1 MSATIPFVS
10 GLNFGYDAPGA
21 VEPGTEPG
29 LEATAY
35 FGPQYGAT
43 AFGTHAMILEVD
55 PAELK
60 ALLQEGESPAFK
72 AFQRGRLKRE
82 AEVRK
87 GIFDLAQNGSSPAQ
101 AFAMKIIENAKLD
114 DL

>member
-1 MSATIPFVS
+1 MEQNETFISDIETYASLMFTKEEI
-10 GLNFGYDAPGA
+10 A
-21 VEPGTEPG
+21 V
-29 LEATAY
+29 
-35 FGPQYGAT
+35 
-43 AFGTHAMILEVD
+43 ILEVD

-60 ALLQEGESPAFK
+60 TLLQERESPAFK

>member
-1 MSATIPFVS
+1 MDQNESFISDIETYASLMFTKYEISVI
-10 GLNFGYDAPGA
+10 
-21 VEPGTEPG
+21 
-29 LEATAY
+29 
-35 FGPQYGAT
+35 
-43 AFGTHAMILEVD
+43 MEVD

-60 ALLQEGESPAFK
+60 AILRDNESPAFK

-82 AEVRK
+82 ADVRK

-114 DL
+114 DV

>member
-1 MSATIPFVS
+1 MQQNESFISDIETYASLMFTKEEI
-10 GLNFGYDAPGA
+10 A
-21 VEPGTEPG
+21 V
-29 LEATAY
+29 
-35 FGPQYGAT
+35 
-43 AFGTHAMILEVD
+43 ILEVD

-60 ALLQEGESPAFK
+60 ALLQEGESPSFR

-82 AEVRK
+82 AEVRT

-114 DL
+114 DI

>member
-1 MSATIPFVS
+1 MKQSESFISDIETYASLMFTKEEI
-10 GLNFGYDAPGA
+10 A
-21 VEPGTEPG
+21 V
-29 LEATAY
+29 
-35 FGPQYGAT
+35 
-43 AFGTHAMILEVD
+43 ILEVD

-60 ALLQEGESPAFK
+60 TLLQDRENPAFR

-82 AEVRK
+82 AVVRK

-114 DL
+114 DV

>member
-1 MSATIPFVS
+1 LIEQNDSFITEVETYASLMFSKEEI
-10 GLNFGYDAPGA
+10 A
-21 VEPGTEPG
+21 V
-29 LEATAY
+29 
-35 FGPQYGAT
+35 
-43 AFGTHAMILEVD
+43 ILEVD
-55 PAELK
+55 PAEL
-60 ALLQEGESPAFK
+60 AVLLQDQDNPVFR

-101 AFAMKIIENAKLD
+101 TFAMKLIENAKAN

>member
-1 MSATIPFVS
+1 LIDQNESFITEVETYASLMFSKDEI
-10 GLNFGYDAPGA
+10 A
-21 VEPGTEPG
+21 V
-29 LEATAY
+29 
-35 FGPQYGAT
+35 
-43 AFGTHAMILEVD
+43 ILEID
-55 PAELK
+55 PAEL
-60 ALLQEGESPAFK
+60 AVLVQDQDTPAFR

-101 AFAMKIIENAKLD
+101 TFAMKLIENAKAN

>member
-1 MSATIPFVS
+1 MDQSESFINELETYSSLMFTREEI
-10 GLNFGYDAPGA
+10 A
-21 VEPGTEPG
+21 V
-29 LEATAY
+29 
-35 FGPQYGAT
+35 
-43 AFGTHAMILEVD
+43 ILEVD
-55 PAELK
+55 PADLK
-60 ALLQEGESPAFK
+60 SMLQDRESPVFK

-101 AFAMKIIENAKLD
+101 AFAMKIIENAKLE

>member
-1 MSATIPFVS
+1 M
-10 GLNFGYDAPGA
+10 
-21 VEPGTEPG
+21 EMTEAFI
-29 LEATAY
+29 LELENYASLMFTREEIAI
-35 FGPQYGAT
+35 
-43 AFGTHAMILEVD
+43 ILEVD

-60 ALLQEGESPAFK
+60 VVLKDSDNPASR

-87 GIFDLAQNGSSPAQ
+87 GIFDLALNGSSPAQ
-101 AFAMKIIENAKLD
+101 TFAMKIIENAKLD

>member
-1 MSATIPFVS
+1 MQQNETFISDIETYASLMFTKEEI
-10 GLNFGYDAPGA
+10 A
-21 VEPGTEPG
+21 V
-29 LEATAY
+29 
-35 FGPQYGAT
+35 
-43 AFGTHAMILEVD
+43 ILEVD

-60 ALLQEGESPAFK
+60 ALLQERESPAFK

>member
-1 MSATIPFVS
+1 MIEQNESFITEVETYASLMFSKEEI
-10 GLNFGYDAPGA
+10 A
-21 VEPGTEPG
+21 V
-29 LEATAY
+29 
-35 FGPQYGAT
+35 
-43 AFGTHAMILEVD
+43 ILEVD
-55 PAELK
+55 PVKLVD
-60 ALLQEGESPAFK
+60 LLEDQDNPVFR

-101 AFAMKIIENAKLD
+101 TFAMKLIENAKAN

>member
-1 MSATIPFVS
+1 MIDQNDSFITEVEIYASLMFSKEEI
-10 GLNFGYDAPGA
+10 A
-21 VEPGTEPG
+21 V
-29 LEATAY
+29 
-35 FGPQYGAT
+35 
-43 AFGTHAMILEVD
+43 ILEVD
-55 PAELK
+55 PAEL
-60 ALLQEGESPAFK
+60 AVLLQDQDNPVFR

-101 AFAMKIIENAKLD
+101 TFAMKLIENAKAN

>member
-1 MSATIPFVS
+1 MNSQIQAPLID
-10 GLNFGYDAPGA
+10 LNESFITE
-21 VEPGTEPG
+21 VE
-29 LEATAY
+29 
-35 FGPQYGAT
+35 
-43 AFGTHAMILEVD
+43 THASLMFTKDEIAVILEVD
-55 PAELK
+55 PAELGT
-60 ALLQEGESPAFK
+60 LLEDQDNPVFK

-101 AFAMKIIENAKLD
+101 TFAMKLIENAKAD

>member
-1 MSATIPFVS
+1 MIDQNDSFITEVETYASLMFSKEEI
-10 GLNFGYDAPGA
+10 A
-21 VEPGTEPG
+21 V
-29 LEATAY
+29 
-35 FGPQYGAT
+35 
-43 AFGTHAMILEVD
+43 ILEVD
-55 PAELK
+55 PAEL
-60 ALLQEGESPAFK
+60 AVLLQDQDNPVFR

-101 AFAMKIIENAKLD
+101 TFAMKLIENAKVN